1 MAKFKI
7 KYVTNV
13 FCPRLNRGDDWK
25 EPPKRNYELGI
36 NHTETLNRYMYNSNT
51 IGLLCSDF
59 LDGDSRKYKKAKF
72 TYSEASIL
80 LLKKI
85 EHDLK
90 EARKD
95 RKQLNEL
102 FEIHERS
109 DPQGSHSTAM
119 LEYRRHVNDREI
131 LFNEC
136 QAKIWRKKV
145 REIKKSPEYIWE
157 QLSK

>member
-7 KYVTNV
+7 KYVTSI
-13 FCPRLNRGDDWK
+13 FCPKLHRGDDWK
-25 EPPKRNYELGI
+25 NPPDRNYELGNI
-36 NHTETLNRYMYNSNT
+36 HTDTLNIYMYHKNS

-72 TYSEASIL
+72 SESEASIL

-85 EHDLK
+85 EQDLK
-90 EARKD
+90 EARRD
-95 RKQLNEL
+95 RKQLLEL
-102 FEIHERS
+102 FDIAERA
-109 DPQGSHSTAM
+109 DPQPSGIAM
-119 LEYRRHVNDREI
+119 LEYRKNVNDREI
-131 LFNEC
+131 LFNER

-145 REIKKSPEYIWE
+145 REIKKRPEYIWE